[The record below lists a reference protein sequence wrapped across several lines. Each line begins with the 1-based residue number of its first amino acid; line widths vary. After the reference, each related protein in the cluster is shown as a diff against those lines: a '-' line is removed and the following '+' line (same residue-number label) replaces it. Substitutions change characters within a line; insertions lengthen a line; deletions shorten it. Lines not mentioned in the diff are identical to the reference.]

1 MVHSQPIQHCSMAE
15 LDIYILARLNES
27 AQPVAF
33 DELIHSVQSDALAA
47 GYFPPTV
54 SQVSEQILA
63 AESARKAARYY
74 VGSQSMWWARHE
86 ISDQGYRDLMAVL
99 RDVAGVSQEFAGV
112 DLRELIARLEV
123 AG

>member
-1 MVHSQPIQHCSMAE
+1 MTKSEPIQHCPMAE

-27 AQPVAF
+27 AQPVTF

-63 AESARKAARYY
+63 AESARKATRYY
-74 VGSQSMWWARHE
+74 VGAQSLWWARHE
-86 ISDQGYRDLMAVL
+86 IDDATYRDLMAVL
-99 RDVAGVSQEFAGV
+99 REVAGVSEEFCGI
-112 DLRELIARLEV
+112 DPRRLIARLEV
-123 AG
+123 AQ